1 MVEKI
6 IKFIKI
12 HKIALILAL
21 ILGISPSLMVKD
33 YSKEFNEVAPKV
45 NELEYK
51 IPALKNNTELKSIQ
65 EEVDKLQ
72 NENNILNK
80 DVQDKQKE
88 LDNLKDKKEEQ
99 ARIEQEESKKAEEN
113 SKNKTVENSNST
125 SDNNSKNT
133 NKSSGDPS
141 NLANSSGDSTPKTA
155 GSGEIVYW
163 TSGGKSYHKR
173 SNCTTLKRSK
183 KIYSGTQAESGKSD
197 PCNVCCR

>member
-1 MVEKI
+1 MIKEI
-6 IKFIKI
+6 IKFIKT

-21 ILGISPSLMVKD
+21 ILGISPNLMVKD

-45 NELEYK
+45 DDLEYK

-72 NENNILNK
+72 NENNDLSK
-80 DVQDKQKE
+80 EVEDKQKE
-88 LDNLKDKKEEQ
+88 LDNLRAKKDEQ
-99 ARIEQEESKKAEEN
+99 AKIAQEESKKSEEN
-113 SKNKTVENSNST
+113 SKNKAVENSNST

-141 NLANSSGDSTPKTA
+141 NLANSSRDSTPKTA

>member
-6 IKFIKI
+6 IKFIKT

-33 YSKEFNEVAPKV
+33 YSQEFNEVALKV

-51 IPALKNNTELKSIQ
+51 IPSLKNNTEIKSIQ

-88 LDNLKDKKEEQ
+88 LDNLKDKKEE
-99 ARIEQEESKKAEEN
+99 
-113 SKNKTVENSNST
+113 
-125 SDNNSKNT
+125 
-133 NKSSGDPS
+133 
-141 NLANSSGDSTPKTA
+141 
-155 GSGEIVYW
+155 
-163 TSGGKSYHKR
+163 
-173 SNCTTLKRSK
+173 
-183 KIYSGTQAESGKSD
+183 
-197 PCNVCCR
+197 

>member
-1 MVEKI
+1 ME
-6 IKFIKI
+6 
-12 HKIALILAL
+12 
-21 ILGISPSLMVKD
+21 
-33 YSKEFNEVAPKV
+33 
-45 NELEYK
+45 
-51 IPALKNNTELKSIQ
+51 
-65 EEVDKLQ
+65 
-72 NENNILNK
+72 
-80 DVQDKQKE
+80 DKQKE
-88 LDNLKDKKEEQ
+88 LDNLRAKKEKQ
-99 ARIEQEESKKAEEN
+99 AKIAQEESKKSEEN
-113 SKNKTVENSNST
+113 SKNKAVENSNST

>member
-1 MVEKI
+1 MIKEI
-6 IKFIKI
+6 IKFIKT

-21 ILGISPSLMVKD
+21 ILGISPNLMVKD

-183 KIYSGTQAESGKSD
+183 KIYSGTQAESGKID

>member
-1 MVEKI
+1 MIKEI
-6 IKFIKI
+6 IKFIKT
-12 HKIALILAL
+12 HKIALILAV
-21 ILGISPSLMVKD
+21 ILGISPNLMVKD
-33 YSKEFNEVAPKV
+33 YSKEFNEIAPKV

-65 EEVDKLQ
+65 E
-72 NENNILNK
+72 
-80 DVQDKQKE
+80 QKE
-88 LDNLKDKKEEQ
+88 LDNLRAKKEEQ
-99 ARIEQEESKKAEEN
+99 VAQEESKKSEEN
-113 SKNKTVENSNST
+113 SKNKGVENSNST

-163 TSGGKSYHKR
+163 ISGGKSYHKR
-173 SNCTTLKRSK
+173 SNYTTLKRSK